1 MHYLFKTRYPKYN
14 MSVAHLPIVFKNIT
28 LVDVLSASPLLK
40 TGLRIDAHGFIS
52 DVSEKTIPQKGD
64 TIIEAEGIYA
74 SMGWCDVGCLHGD
87 PGFEYREDLN
97 SLTEA
102 AARGGFTAL
111 SPFPNT
117 TPTIQTKTDILYLKA
132 HARKSGVNI
141 YPIGAVTTD
150 INGRDFTEMMDMHEF
165 GAVAFSDGTHSIK
178 NSGVMMRALQYV
190 KSFGGLI
197 INTPLNADLAQ
208 GGSVHEGIMSV
219 SLGLTGIPTL
229 AETLALSRDIQ
240 LLEYAD
246 SRMHVFGISSEESVK
261 IIQQAQEKKL
271 NLTASTSVWHLNF
284 TDAQVSGFDTHY
296 KLMPPLRSETDKSA
310 LIAAVVDGTIQFL
323 NSLHTPMDSD
333 NKDTEFLEAEFGNIS
348 LQTAFALG
356 YRALKDVLSLPDY
369 VALWST
375 APRKVLQIQAP
386 KIAVGE
392 KAEIT
397 FFSLETFIFNKE
409 DIVSKSH
416 NTPLIGES
424 FDVKVIGTCN
434 GSKLRIS

>member
-1 MHYLFKTRYPKYN
+1 
-14 MSVAHLPIVFKNIT
+14 
-28 LVDVLSASPLLK
+28 
-40 TGLRIDAHGFIS
+40 
-52 DVSEKTIPQKGD
+52 
-64 TIIEAEGIYA
+64 
-74 SMGWCDVGCLHGD
+74 
-87 PGFEYREDLN
+87 
-97 SLTEA
+97 
-102 AARGGFTAL
+102 
-111 SPFPNT
+111 
-117 TPTIQTKTDILYLKA
+117 
-132 HARKSGVNI
+132 
-141 YPIGAVTTD
+141 
-150 INGRDFTEMMDMHEF
+150 
-165 GAVAFSDGTHSIK
+165 
-178 NSGVMMRALQYV
+178 
-190 KSFGGLI
+190 
-197 INTPLNADLAQ
+197 
-208 GGSVHEGIMSV
+208 
-219 SLGLTGIPTL
+219 
-229 AETLALSRDIQ
+229 
-240 LLEYAD
+240 
-246 SRMHVFGISSEESVK
+246 MHVFGISSEESVK

-310 LIAAVVDGTIQFL
+310 LVAAVADGTIQFL
-323 NSLHTPMDSD
+323 NSLHTPIDSD

-369 VALWST
+369 VALWT
-375 APRKVLQIQAP
+375 IAPRKVLQIQAP

-392 KAEIT
+392 KAELT